1 MYQNSMQQQQNTHED
16 DSFHI
21 PGSETTKETVHPL
34 DYHPPEYHQPDH
46 PHFVTKSPIGTS
58 KRQLQVDEKRLVQ
71 HPRCSSTKNGE
82 YQNCKWYSSDC
93 CDAGAEQEKSL
104 FMSSNKKEQHASEKT
119 TESFHNWS
127 VLSRAETP
135 IEIKPPT
142 DFCNDDFYNDT
153 IATITLTTSTTTT
166 TSLTTSTHQQQLEQ
180 PHLHSMTTLQAA
192 VICADADAMDAD
204 VERAI
209 SSILCQ
215 QQQTVSTA
223 FYEGYTSDNH
233 DQIGKPILV
242 AAKQMVDPKSWKLL
256 TVICLLIVGGVIAV
270 VLIIVTNNNN
280 NNNQSQSTDSMSPK
294 ERPVEGEHNQSL
306 TQLPFYTEPPV
317 NSTIGEVFRS
327 HIDSSILSV
336 AYKFETGQIYLGI
349 LEQQDTQF
357 TMITFD
363 IEKVTLVVNHSVL
376 EHYLDPIWNGHTV
389 STLNLCQFHAFLL

>member
-1 MYQNSMQQQQNTHED
+1 MQQQQNTHED

-166 TSLTTSTHQQQLEQ
+166 TSLTTSTHTLHYK
-180 PHLHSMTTLQAA
+180 HLSVHYTTNIYPYTTIATSIHTLQ
-192 VICADADAMDAD
+192 
-204 VERAI
+204 
-209 SSILCQ
+209 
-215 QQQTVSTA
+215 
-223 FYEGYTSDNH
+223 H
-233 DQIGKPILV
+233 
-242 AAKQMVDPKSWKLL
+242 
-256 TVICLLIVGGVIAV
+256 
-270 VLIIVTNNNN
+270 
-280 NNNQSQSTDSMSPK
+280 
-294 ERPVEGEHNQSL
+294 
-306 TQLPFYTEPPV
+306 
-317 NSTIGEVFRS
+317 
-327 HIDSSILSV
+327 
-336 AYKFETGQIYLGI
+336 
-349 LEQQDTQF
+349 
-357 TMITFD
+357 
-363 IEKVTLVVNHSVL
+363 
-376 EHYLDPIWNGHTV
+376 
-389 STLNLCQFHAFLL
+389 